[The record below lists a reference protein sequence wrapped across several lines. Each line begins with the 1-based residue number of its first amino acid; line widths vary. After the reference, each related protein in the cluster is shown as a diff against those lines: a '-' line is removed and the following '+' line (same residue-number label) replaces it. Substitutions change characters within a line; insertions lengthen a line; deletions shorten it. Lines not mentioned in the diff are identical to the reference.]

1 MSTITF
7 NCTKCGQAMRVGADK
22 AGRKAKCTKCAT
34 ILTIPAAEEELDE
47 VEVVAGPP
55 KRDVGRSRADDDDDR
70 PRSRRDDD
78 DDDRPRRGRRD
89 DDDYDD
95 DRPRRRLRRDDDD
108 DGRPKKDKTNWGKVA
123 IGALINKIGAII
135 VVVGVGLYP
144 LSLLFVFIA
153 GAARSPGLLAVAGII
168 VLLAGIAIACGY
180 IAMLVGHCFFLGLA
194 KKHGWGLAL
203 ASLILLGMLFLFGFM
218 SMLGTLMVAPILM
231 GICSIICGILAGV
244 HMIVIGL
251 TFAKVGQARD
261 GDLERRGR
269 TVMIFGCT
277 YLGYG
282 VLAVIITMIIG
293 AVARGAGAGAGVV
306 VLIVGAIGYGIT
318 VGMYISYMLGSIL
331 LRRTAAD

>member
-34 ILTIPAAEEELDE
+34 ILTIPAAEEVLDE

-55 KRDVGRSRADDDDDR
+55 KRDAGRSRRDDDDDDR
-70 PRSRRDDD
+70 PRSRRDDE
-78 DDDRPRRGRRD
+78 
-89 DDDYDD
+89 DDYDD
-95 DRPRRRLRRDDDD
+95 DRPRKRGRYDED

-123 IGALINKIGAII
+123 VGALINKIGAII
-135 VVVGVGLYP
+135 VFVGIALYP
-144 LSLLFVFIA
+144 LSFLLGFIA
-153 GAARSPGLLAVAGII
+153 GMARSPVMLTLAGVVILI
-168 VLLAGIAIACGY
+168 AGIAILCGY
-180 IAMLVGHCFFLGLA
+180 IAVLVGHCFFLGLA

-203 ASLILLGMLFLFGFM
+203 TSLILLGSLFLFGFI
-218 SMLGTLMVAPILM
+218 SMLGTIMVAPILM

-244 HMIVIGL
+244 HMILIGL

-261 GDLERRGR
+261 GSLERRGR

-282 VLAVIITMIIG
+282 VLAVIITIIIG
-293 AVARGAGAGAGVV
+293 AVSRGGAGAGIV
-306 VLIVGAIGYGIT
+306 VLVVGAIGYGIT
-318 VGMYISYMLGSIL
+318 AGMYLSFMLGSFL
-331 LRRTAAD
+331 FRSVAAD

>member
-34 ILTIPAAEEELDE
+34 IMTIPAAEEELDE

-55 KRDVGRSRADDDDDR
+55 KRDAGRSRADEDGDR

-78 DDDRPRRGRRD
+78 DGDRPRRGRRD
-89 DDDYDD
+89 DDDDDYDD
-95 DRPRRRLRRDDDD
+95 DRPLRKGRRDD

-123 IGALINKIGAII
+123 VGALINKIGAII
-135 VVVGVGLYP
+135 VLVGIGLYS
-144 LSLLFVFIA
+144 LGLLFVFIA
-153 GAARSPGLLAVAGII
+153 EAARSPALMPLAGII
-168 VLLAGIAIACGY
+168 VFLAGFATACGY
-180 IAMLVGHCFFLGLA
+180 IGMLVGHCFFLGLA

-203 ASLILLGMLFLFGFM
+203 TSLILLGMLFLFGFM
-218 SMLGTLMVAPILM
+218 SMLGTLMIAPM
-231 GICSIICGILAGV
+231 FTGICLILSGILAGV
-244 HMIVIGL
+244 HMILVGL

-269 TVMIFGCT
+269 TVMIFGCM

-282 VLAVIITMIIG
+282 VLAFIIAVVIA
-293 AVARGAGAGAGVV
+293 AVARGAGASCIVLVVGV
-306 VLIVGAIGYGIT
+306 IGYGIT
-318 VGMYISYMLGSIL
+318 VGMYVSYMLASFL
-331 LRRTAAD
+331 FRNAAAD